1 MRHVASGK
9 RQLYYKIGILI
20 YEKEQT
26 FNAASSKFIMMIMLL
41 RHKKNILSMYKFD
54 MRHVA
59 GGKRQVYYDV
69 SILEKE
75 NNLKV

>member
-1 MRHVASGK
+1 MIIKIIILKGYTVAG
-9 RQLYYKIGILI
+9 G
-20 YEKEQT
+20 
-26 FNAASSKFIMMIMLL
+26 KFIMMIIL
-41 RHKKNILSMYKFD
+41 RHQKNILSLYEFD

>member
-1 MRHVASGK
+1 MAG
-9 RQLYYKIGILI
+9 G
-20 YEKEQT
+20 
-26 FNAASSKFIMMIMLL
+26 KFIMMIIL
-41 RHKKNILSMYKFD
+41 RHQKNILSLYEFD

>member
-1 MRHVASGK
+1 MASGK

-20 YEKEQT
+20 YEKEKT
-26 FNAASSKFIMMIMLL
+26 FNAASSKFIMMVIL

-69 SILEKE
+69 SILIYEKE
-75 NNLKV
+75 NIFKG